1 MVVVVYLLF
10 FSFVFCFLLAYLYVI
25 VSHDICLYSLF
36 GSGQG
41 SALHS
46 LVSTGFSEQDLPPY
60 IGMGFVQL
68 RVLDVI
74 PPPQDSEHSVQFVHE
89 VKPPF
94 TIMDMKSDNV
104 PRKNKSKRQ

>member
-1 MVVVVYLLF
+1 MVVVVYLVLF
-10 FSFVFCFLLAYLYVI
+10 ICFFFLLAYLYVI

-68 RVLDVI
+68 RVLDVT

-94 TIMDMKSDNV
+94 TIMDIKSYNV
-104 PRKNKSKRQ
+104 P

>member
-10 FSFVFCFLLAYLYVI
+10 FSFVFCFLLTYLYVI

-68 RVLDVI
+68 RVLDVT

-94 TIMDMKSDNV
+94 TIMDSNV
-104 PRKNKSKRQ
+104 PRKNKSKWQ

>member
-1 MVVVVYLLF
+1 MVVVVYLVLF
-10 FSFVFCFLLAYLYVI
+10 ICFFFLLAYLYVI

-68 RVLDVI
+68 RVLDVT

-94 TIMDMKSDNV
+94 TIMDTKSYNV
-104 PRKNKSKRQ
+104 P